1 MSMLRGLKWLGTAA
15 GILGALLVAANI
27 PSSGWGFVLFL
38 VSSLSWSAAGL
49 LMREPSLVALNVT
62 FVAIN
67 ILGIVRWL
75 L

>member
-1 MSMLRGLKWLGTAA
+1 MLRGLKWLGTAA

-27 PSSGWGFVLFL
+27 PSSGWGFIFFL

-62 FVAIN
+62 FIAIN
-67 ILGIVRWL
+67 VLGIIRWL